1 MIYRRNK
8 YGVYNLT
15 REILYFN
22 DGRVFINRDSKE
34 VIDIIYKHI
43 YKREEYRKLIAEIDN
58 KLLTEVGF

>member
-43 YKREEYRKLIAEIDN
+43 YKREEYRKLIAEM
-58 KLLTEVGF
+58 GF